1 MGLFRNNDGR
11 TEKPTGKRR
20 SETRE
25 KGQIARSQELPFSIV
40 FLGLIWAL
48 STFGSTLV
56 KDLSD
61 MLRSLLTRPVPQDFG
76 VEQLQQLMVQ
86 YSLDV
91 AKALFIFTL
100 TTLLLSVGG
109 NAAQGGLTFTTYRLR
124 FKFANLNPVSGMKRL
139 LPGRSGIELLK
150 NLMHIGLVSYVAYG
164 TYTDVKSELPRFI
177 LMAPT
182 EIFIKIGNLLYRV
195 AFRCGLLFLVV
206 GVADYFWQ
214 RHQFEENLKMTKQEV
229 KDEAKNTENPEIRGM
244 IRRKQ
249 REVSRRLMAAA
260 VRKADVV
267 ITNPTHYAV
276 ALSYQ
281 REAMMAPVVV
291 AKGQDHTAQRI
302 RQIAE
307 ESKVPLVENK
317 PLAQALYKLVEV
329 GEPIPSSLYKAV
341 AEVLAYVY
349 HLKSMRL

>member
-1 MGLFRNNDGR
+1 MGIFRNNDGR

-20 SETRE
+20 SEARQ

-40 FLGLIWAL
+40 FLGLIWVL
-48 STFGSTLV
+48 GTFGGTLV
-56 KDLSD
+56 KDLSE
-61 MLRSLLTRPVPQDFG
+61 MLRSLLTRPVPREFG
-76 VEQLQQLMVQ
+76 AEQLQQLMTKC
-86 YSLDV
+86 SLDV

-100 TTLLLSVGG
+100 TTFLLSVGG
-109 NAAQGGLTFTTYRLR
+109 NAAQGGLTLTAYRLR
-124 FKFANLNPVSGMKRL
+124 FRFSNLNPVSGLKRL
-139 LPGRSGIELLK
+139 LPGRSSIELLK

-164 TYTDVKSELPRFI
+164 AFSDVKSELPRFI
-177 LMAPT
+177 LMSPI
-182 EIFIKIGNLLYRV
+182 EIFIKTGQLLYRV
-195 AFRCGLLFLVV
+195 AFRCGLLFLVI
-206 GVADYFWQ
+206 GVADFFWR
-214 RHQFEENLKMTKQEV
+214 RHEFEEDLKMTKQEV
-229 KDEAKNTENPEIRGM
+229 KDEAKNAENPEIRGM

-249 REVSRRLMAAA
+249 REVARRLMAAA

-281 REAMMAPVVV
+281 RESMMAPVVV
-291 AKGQDHTAQRI
+291 AKGQDYTAQRI

-317 PLAQALYKLVEV
+317 TLAQSLYKLVEV
-329 GEPIPSSLYKAV
+329 GEPIPGSLYKAV

-349 HLKSMRL
+349 RLKSMRL